1 VGALL
6 DTLGVLKDQ
15 SGWIAFVSLLL
26 SVAGGAWRA
35 LTGASPRLVIGDT
48 HRAIVADLHRQ
59 LGETKDRE
67 RRNFEGWMKVLNVA
81 ESVTSEKVL
90 PRVEDSP

>member
-1 VGALL
+1 MART
-6 DTLGVLKDQ
+6 DRRESPARD
-15 SGWIAFVSLLL
+15 
-26 SVAGGAWRA
+26 WRYA
-35 LTGASPRLVIGDT
+35 P
-48 HRAIVADLHRQ
+48 